1 MFIHAGFGPGRS
13 DPLLLHHPRPRE
25 PEGRG
30 IPITKNK
37 MLGNQFQRPVYNF
50 LIWLKHDLLLDPSC

>member
-37 MLGNQFQRPVYNF
+37 MLGNQF
-50 LIWLKHDLLLDPSC
+50 